1 MYSNNYGKH
10 ILNTTLEKYN
20 SQTGVYDKKPGHQ
33 TELYYVTSEDEEN
46 IYTKLVNHDDF
57 AKEITL
63 NYPGI
68 QDGTKVELI
77 RLSGNAMDKNTIT
90 EQTKIAPVTT
100 ETVLNGGS
108 MTYVAPAMSLTVVK
122 VKYNEGGQPAQAD
135 KTALE
140 SLVNSIEEKLKG
152 LTQSDYTAESWSSL
166 QSALASAK
174 SALGNAE
181 ATQDQVDT
189 AKAALEEANRK
200 LEKKPVVV
208 PAVDKTKL
216 NSTINSAKKYKK
228 DNYTAATWKTFST
241 ALSAAKKVAS
251 NKDAAQRQVDDA
263 NSKLQ
268 KAIKALVKLRVTATK
283 KATFGK
289 GEKYSVAAKNCTY
302 TTTNKKVAAVSSKG
316 AVVMKGTGK
325 ATIKAINKNG
335 KVTVYYFTVKKAPAK
350 ISKVT
355 PSKKTLKRGKK
366 ITLKVALPS
375 GTASKKMSFTSSNK
389 KVAIVNAKGVV
400 TAKKKKGKAIITV
413 KTFNG
418 KKKKVTIT
426 VK

>member
-1 MYSNNYGKH
+1 MLFRS
-10 ILNTTLEKYN
+10 
-20 SQTGVYDKKPGHQ
+20 
-33 TELYYVTSEDEEN
+33 
-46 IYTKLVNHDDF
+46 
-57 AKEITL
+57 
-63 NYPGI
+63 
-68 QDGTKVELI
+68 
-77 RLSGNAMDKNTIT
+77 
-90 EQTKIAPVTT
+90 
-100 ETVLNGGS
+100 
-108 MTYVAPAMSLTVVK
+108 
-122 VKYNEGGQPAQAD
+122 
-135 KTALE
+135 
-140 SLVNSIEEKLKG
+140 
-152 LTQSDYTAESWSSL
+152 
-166 QSALASAK
+166 
-174 SALGNAE
+174 
-181 ATQDQVDT
+181 
-189 AKAALEEANRK
+189 
-200 LEKKPVVV
+200 

-366 ITLKVALPS
+366 ITLKVVLPS
-375 GTASKKMSFTSSNK
+375 GTASNKMTFTSSNK
-389 KVAIVNAKGVV
+389 KVATVNAKGVV